1 MSNER
6 SLKELK
12 ILRELSCNAPNHPR
26 NQKKLKKEGAYLN
39 LVFFILKKLYKTLLL
54 ELKVYR

>member
-12 ILRELSCNAPNHPR
+12 ILRELSCNAPNHQR
-26 NQKKLKKEGAYLN
+26 NQKKLMKEGAYFN
-39 LVFFILKKLYKTLLL
+39 LVFFILKKLYKKLLL
-54 ELKVYR
+54 ELKV